1 LLVPVKNSA
10 ALADALRVMVQN
22 PDVRRTM
29 GRKGREIVVAEFS
42 SERVISETL
51 NVYRELLAV
60 GAKGSRELNLQEQ
73 GAR

>member
-1 LLVPVKNSA
+1 
-10 ALADALRVMVQN
+10 
-22 PDVRRTM
+22 M

-42 SERVISETL
+42 SERVIKETL

-60 GAKGSRELNLQEQ
+60 GANGSRELNFQEQ